1 MPQEAFRL
9 GLTFDDVLLVPKR
22 SSITSRSE
30 VSTRTR
36 LCRGIELEIPIVS
49 ANMDSVTESE
59 MAIAMAR
66 VGGIGI
72 IHRFL
77 PIEQQAAEVRRVKR
91 AESVVIDRPYTFRP
105 HQTLREAVAFMEE
118 HGSAGLLV
126 VDEEGRLL
134 GLVTA
139 RDLLFEEDLDQP
151 ITRVMTPRER
161 LVTAPPDVT
170 LEEAKEIL
178 HRHRVEKLPLVDE
191 EGKLRG
197 LVTQR
202 DIQSRMRYPHATKDA
217 KGRLRVG
224 AAVGIRGD
232 YVERAAALVAEDV
245 DVLVVDVAHGHS
257 EGVLRALERLR
268 EEFPSV
274 PLIAGNVATAEGAR
288 DLILAGAGGVPKRPA
303 HRG

>member
-1 MPQEAFRL
+1 MPQDTFRL

-22 SSITSRSE
+22 SSLASRAE
-30 VSTRTR
+30 VSTRTC
-36 LCRGIELEIPIVS
+36 LCRGIEMEIPIVS

-126 VDEEGRLL
+126 VDEEERLV

-151 ITRVMTPRER
+151 IRQVMTSEG
-161 LVTAPPDVT
+161 LITAPVGT
-170 LEEAKEIL
+170 SLEEA
-178 HRHRVEKLPLVDE
+178 R
-191 EGKLRG
+191 
-197 LVTQR
+197 
-202 DIQSRMRYPHATKDA
+202 
-217 KGRLRVG
+217 
-224 AAVGIRGD
+224 
-232 YVERAAALVAEDV
+232 
-245 DVLVVDVAHGHS
+245 
-257 EGVLRALERLR
+257 
-268 EEFPSV
+268 
-274 PLIAGNVATAEGAR
+274 
-288 DLILAGAGGVPKRPA
+288 
-303 HRG
+303 